1 MKMTAGRNKALAA
14 GAKKGGRSRKP
25 PSPATLPLNAQGRF
39 YHINCG
45 PGDLAPYILTC
56 GHPERARKIAR
67 LLDQVRLKRSHREFL
82 TFTGTYKKIPVSVMA
97 TGIGAGATAIAIIEA
112 CQCVHP
118 VTFIRL
124 GSTGALQD
132 YIALGDL
139 VITAEALRDEKTTHY
154 YAPADVKAKAHPQVL
169 AALTKAA
176 ATLGFPHHVGLT
188 CTTADFYAGQ
198 GRVVPGFPT
207 VDPEKV
213 TRLSQAGVLNFEMEM
228 SAYLTLAA
236 VSTYDLRAG
245 GLCAVYNN
253 RLHDIQA
260 GPKLMRLAE
269 TRLIHTGLLALEI
282 LAGEDGRSRE
292 FGEGG

>member
-1 MKMTAGRNKALAA
+1 M
-14 GAKKGGRSRKP
+14 
-25 PSPATLPLNAQGRF
+25 NAQGRF

-56 GHPERARKIAR
+56 GHPQRAQKIAR
-67 LLDQVRLKRSHREFL
+67 SLDRVRIKRSHREFL
-82 TFTGTYKKIPVSVMA
+82 TFTGAYKNIPVSVMA
-97 TGIGAGATAIAIIEA
+97 TGIGTGATAIAIIEV
-112 CQCVHP
+112 CQCVSP

-139 VITAEALRDEKTTHY
+139 VITAEALRDENTTHY
-154 YAPADVKAKAHPQVL
+154 YAPADLKAKAHPQVL

-176 ATLGFPHHVGLT
+176 ATLGFPYHVGLT

-236 VSTYDLRAG
+236 VSSFKIRAG
-245 GLCAVYNN
+245 GACAVFNN
-253 RLHDIQA
+253 RLLDTHA
-260 GPKLMRLAE
+260 SPKLMRLAE
-269 TRLIHTGLLALEI
+269 TRLIHTGLLTLEI
-282 LAGEDGRSRE
+282 LAAEDGR
-292 FGEGG
+292 GG